1 MQLFFKGAGG
11 LLPVAMI
18 LLFSLALG
26 DIANALGTGIYVAQ
40 LAQSAVPMAA
50 LLPLLFVLSAFIAFS
65 IGSSWGTF
73 AIMIPLAM
81 QIVLALEVN
90 ASIFLAAVLS
100 GAVFGDHASPISDTT
115 VVASMAAATDHID
128 HVRTQLPY
136 ALLSAGIATLAFF
149 AVGVLTL

>member
-1 MQLFFKGAGG
+1 
-11 LLPVAMI
+11 
-18 LLFSLALG
+18 
-26 DIANALGTGIYVAQ
+26 
-40 LAQSAVPMAA
+40 
-50 LLPLLFVLSAFIAFS
+50 
-65 IGSSWGTF
+65 
-73 AIMIPLAM
+73 MIPLAM
-81 QIVLALEVN
+81 QIVLALDVN